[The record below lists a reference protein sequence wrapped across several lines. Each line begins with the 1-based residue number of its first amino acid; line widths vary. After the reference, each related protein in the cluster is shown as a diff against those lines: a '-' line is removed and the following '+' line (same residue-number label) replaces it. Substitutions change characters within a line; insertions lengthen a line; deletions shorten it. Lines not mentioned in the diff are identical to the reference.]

1 MNRKD
6 IGLSL
11 NFDWISSVFD
21 ISELTNID
29 EIDKAL
35 CHETDEILNYILNK
49 GGKVS
54 IFIIGSDLL
63 RPVIKQYVKKWA
75 KDGHEIGNHTWSHP
89 VNFGNL
95 PKEKIEKELS
105 LTENIILE
113 TIGKNSTGFIS
124 PSWSSSKT
132 TFNSLI
138 DQGFKYDHSVMP
150 SFQNII
156 FRFLMSINSKTR
168 KESFLEILSFKLLY
182 FNFLQPSKAYKI
194 CKGEKNIIQIPLPS
208 LFRLFSYWY
217 TPELLIKGFK
227 KRRKLFLQKPLSYVL
242 FHPADFCSF
251 DLIENQ
257 KHLFPQSK
265 IKDEIRKST
274 FINFLDQLIEENY
287 KFTTMKDLAFLINE
301 KDLKSRMI

>member
-1 MNRKD
+1 MSKKY

-11 NFDWISSVFD
+11 NFDWISSVSD

-35 CHETDEILNYILNK
+35 CIETDEILNYIINK
-49 GGKVS
+49 GGRVS

-63 RPVIKQYVKKWA
+63 RPVIRQYVQKWA
-75 KDGHEIGNHTWSHP
+75 EDGHEIGNHTWSHP

-95 PKEKIEKELS
+95 PKSEIDKELS

-113 TIGKNSTGFIS
+113 TIGENSTGFIS

-138 DQGFKYDHSVMP
+138 DQGFTYDHSVMP

-156 FRFLMSINSKTR
+156 FRFLMSLNSKTR
-168 KESFLEILSFKLLY
+168 KESFLDILSFKLLH
-182 FNFLQPSKAYKI
+182 FNFLQPSKPYKI
-194 CKGEKNIIQIPLPS
+194 SKAEKEIIQIPLPS
-208 LFRLFSYWY
+208 LFKLFSYWY
-217 TPELLIKGFK
+217 TPELLIKEFK
-227 KRRKLFLQKPLSYVL
+227 KRRKLFLKKPYSYIL

-251 DLIENQ
+251 DLIQNQ

-265 IKDEIRKST
+265 IKDEMRKSM
-274 FINFLDQLIEENY
+274 FFNFLDELIEENY
-287 KFTTMKDLAFLINE
+287 EFITMKNLAVSINA
-301 KDLKSRMI
+301 KDLKSQKL